1 MLVKYYDQQGKELG
15 QTRLPAEI
23 FGIKINQ
30 DLVHQVAVSQMANR
44 RQISANTRGR
54 GEVAGGG
61 KKPWRQKG
69 TGRARHGSTRS
80 PIWRHGGVAFGP
92 TSERVFKQK
101 INKKMKRRALLM
113 VLSEKAKNNF
123 LVLLDKLD
131 MEGPRTKLMR
141 GILGKLPISGSCLIA
156 LPLMSKN
163 IILSARNIPG
173 VNTAQAKDLNVLDL
187 LNFKYLLMPKEA
199 IKVLQ
204 ETFAK

>member
-44 RQISANTRGR
+44 RQISANTKGR
-54 GEVAGGG
+54 GEVSGGG

>member
-1 MLVKYYDQQGKELG
+1 MLVKTYDQQGKELS

-44 RQISANTRGR
+44 RQISANTKGR
-54 GEVAGGG
+54 GEVSGGG

-101 INKKMKRRALLM
+101 INKKMRRRALLM

-131 MEGPRTKLMR
+131 MEGPKTKLMK

-173 VNTAQAKDLNVLDL
+173 VETVQAKDLNVLDL

-204 ETFAK
+204 ETFVK

>member
-1 MLVKYYDQQGKELG
+1 
-15 QTRLPAEI
+15 
-23 FGIKINQ
+23 
-30 DLVHQVAVSQMANR
+30 
-44 RQISANTRGR
+44 
-54 GEVAGGG
+54 
-61 KKPWRQKG
+61 
-69 TGRARHGSTRS
+69 
-80 PIWRHGGVAFGP
+80 
-92 TSERVFKQK
+92 
-101 INKKMKRRALLM
+101 
-113 VLSEKAKNNF
+113 
-123 LVLLDKLD
+123 